1 MHVEQCLNYEYMS
14 CIDEGDAFVDARRG
28 AAACVGSDGGDAGGM
43 DAYGGYASCRSV
55 SEFEEVG
62 GVSSGLKVITDERAE
77 GEGGKKQPFEL
88 RNWPFLS
95 WYHHS
100 SAAGTGV
107 ASPCGG
113 EASCGGGTSRGDEDV
128 HDD

>member
-1 MHVEQCLNYEYMS
+1 
-14 CIDEGDAFVDARRG
+14 
-28 AAACVGSDGGDAGGM
+28 M

-100 SAAGTGV
+100 SAAGTGWLRQQSLRVSLAAGPAAMAARAV
-107 ASPCGG
+107 AVRPAVAAGPAVVMKMCM
-113 EASCGGGTSRGDEDV
+113 TT
-128 HDD
+128 

>member
-1 MHVEQCLNYEYMS
+1 
-14 CIDEGDAFVDARRG
+14 
-28 AAACVGSDGGDAGGM
+28 
-43 DAYGGYASCRSV
+43 V

-100 SAAGTGV
+100 SAAGTGWLRPV
-107 ASPCGG
+107 AVRPAVAAGPAVVMKMCMTTRLVKYQWSPLLQWMGRGG
-113 EASCGGGTSRGDEDV
+113 RAGSCCTPPVSPSLPPPFVMCMPALAGWRG
-128 HDD
+128 